1 MFVRVKKSI
10 LTASF
15 VCLAIGCHTFQ
26 QGQPTKLRIAV
37 TSSTFDSGLFD
48 RLIPL
53 FETQHNVAV
62 DVIVAGSEKSLKLGK
77 QGNVDLVWVH
87 ARTAEDEFMAA
98 GDGIRREDV
107 MYNTFEIL
115 GPASDPAGVRGGGLT
130 EALQAISRG
139 QYRFISRGDRS
150 GTHQRELSLWTTAG
164 EMPNWEQYIKSNQGM
179 GPTLV
184 MADQKDAYVL
194 ADRGTYLKFKDK
206 INLVP
211 LVQSPEELANP
222 YGILVVNPAK
232 HPAIKGALAQKFV
245 DFLIS
250 PATQRLIREYKIEG
264 EQLFYPLHL
273 AATE

>member
-1 MFVRVKKSI
+1 MKKSI
-10 LTASF
+10 LIASF
-15 VCLAIGCHTFQ
+15 VCVAVGCHPLQ
-26 QGQPTKLRIAV
+26 QNQPGRLRIAV
-37 TSSTFDSGLFD
+37 TSSTFDSGLLD

-53 FETQHNVAV
+53 FEKQHEIQV
-62 DVIVAGSEKSLKLGK
+62 DTIVAGSGKALKLGE

-87 ARTAEDEFMAA
+87 SRTAEDEFMAA

-107 MYNTFEIL
+107 MYNSFEIL
-115 GPASDPAGVRGGGLT
+115 GPASDPAGVRGGRAA

-139 QYRFISRGDRS
+139 QHCFLSRGDQS
-150 GTHQRELSLWTTAG
+150 GTHQRELSLWKTVG
-164 EMPNWEQYIKSNQGM
+164 EPPHWKQYIESNQGM

-184 MADQKDAYVL
+184 MADQKEAYVL

-206 INLVP
+206 IELVS

-232 HPAIKGALAQKFV
+232 HPAIKDAFAQAFV

-250 PATQRLIREYKIEG
+250 PATQRLIREFKIEG

>member
-1 MFVRVKKSI
+1 MKKSI
-10 LTASF
+10 FIASF
-15 VCLAIGCHTFQ
+15 VCLAVGCLPVQ
-26 QGQPTKLRIAV
+26 QDQPARLRIAV
-37 TSSTFDSGLFD
+37 TSSTFDSGLLD
-48 RLIPL
+48 RLVPL
-53 FETQHNVAV
+53 FEKQHEIQV
-62 DVIVAGSEKSLKLGK
+62 DTIVAGSGKALKLGK

-87 ARTAEDEFMAA
+87 SRTAEDEFMAA

-115 GPASDPAGVRGGGLT
+115 GPTSDPAGVRGGGLVG
-130 EALQAISRG
+130 ALQAISRG
-139 QYRFISRGDRS
+139 QHCFISRGDHS

-164 EMPNWEQYIKSNQGM
+164 ESPNWEQYIESNQGM

-184 MADQKDAYVL
+184 MADQKEAYVL

-206 INLVP
+206 IELVS

-232 HPAIKGALAQKFV
+232 HPAIKDALAQAFV

-250 PATQRLIREYKIEG
+250 PVTQRLIREFKIEG